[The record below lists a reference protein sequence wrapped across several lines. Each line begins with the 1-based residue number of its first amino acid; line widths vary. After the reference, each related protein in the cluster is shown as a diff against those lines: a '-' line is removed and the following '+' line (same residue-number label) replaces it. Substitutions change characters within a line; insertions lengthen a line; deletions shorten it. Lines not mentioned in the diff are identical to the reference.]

1 MASIY
6 ELYLGGPRQQN
17 TDWAIFPAATFSA
30 SNTAALAPANKTP
43 VIFGASRTL
52 DFTND
57 VALNY
62 FYATTLAA
70 VPGFVTNDELGAIV
84 IPGQSY
90 FLGCFYSVNNPVTGG
105 VFSLIVR
112 TAAQTIASGISTSAV
127 TSGFVPY
134 SGNGTVVPSTVSVVA
149 LLGQMFHYFATPD
162 IIDVKFT
169 TVPAGNLEA
178 LSLTVTPV
186 YLSFQ
191 TTGQN

>member
-1 MASIY
+1 MASTY

-17 TDWAIFPAATFSA
+17 IDWAIFPAAPFSA
-30 SNTAALAPANKTP
+30 NNPAALAPANKTP

-62 FYATTLAA
+62 FYTTTLAA
-70 VPGFVTNDELGAIV
+70 VPGFVTNDEIGAIV
-84 IPGQSY
+84 IPAQSL
-90 FLGCFYSVNNPVTGG
+90 FLGCFWSVNNPVTGG

-112 TAAQTIASGISTSAV
+112 TAAQTLLAGQSTGAAA
-127 TSGFVPY
+127 SGFVY
-134 SGNGTVVPSTVSVVA
+134 YNGAATPSTATITA
-149 LLGQMFHYFATPD
+149 LGAQLNHYFATPD

-178 LSLTVTPV
+178 LSMTVTPV
-186 YLSFQ
+186 YLNFQ
-191 TTGQN
+191 SNGQN